1 MDELDPT
8 EHWTKIKEIMLTK
21 GENVLGLRQR
31 NYTRDWI
38 IEETWEEINRR
49 KITKQKINNADD
61 KIRPTLMVE
70 YSEINKRVKCMQDA
84 TNKHGRTN
92 LLIKPN

>member
-1 MDELDPT
+1 MEEKKKFEEELKESLEQENMDELDLT

-49 KITKQKINNADD
+49 KITKQKINNADE
-61 KIRPTLMVE
+61 K
-70 YSEINKRVKCMQDA
+70 NKTHSDGGIFRNQ
-84 TNKHGRTN
+84 
-92 LLIKPN
+92 